1 MKIMKQNNKIY
12 DSIIIGAGPAGLS
25 AAIYLKRANIDVLV
39 VEKGAFGGKVNYT
52 AIIDNYLGEE
62 NVFGPDL
69 AFKFYNHAIENDVDI
84 VSDDII
90 NVTKKDQVFIVK
102 SSDEEYLA
110 KTIIVASGTTDK
122 KLDLV
127 NANKFEHH
135 GISYCAVCDG
145 PLYKNKTVA
154 VIGGGNSALEESLY
168 LANIA
173 SKVYLIHRREEFRG
187 ENKLVDKI
195 KTNSNIELKLSSTV
209 VELLGN
215 DKLETIKL
223 SNGETLNVSA
233 LFPYIGQIANTNFLD
248 FKNLCNESGYI
259 IVNSNMETCVDGL
272 FAAGDV
278 TNKKLKQIV
287 TATGDGA
294 LAATS
299 VIEYLRR

>member
-1 MKIMKQNNKIY
+1 MKQNNKIY

-25 AAIYLKRANIDVLV
+25 AAIYLKRANIEVLV

-195 KTNSNIELKLSSTV
+195 KTNTNIELKLSSSV

>member
-1 MKIMKQNNKIY
+1 MKQNNKIY

-102 SSDEEYLA
+102 SSNEEYLA

-154 VIGGGNSALEESLY
+154 VIGGGNSALEESLH

-195 KTNSNIELKLSSTV
+195 KTNSNIELKLSSSV

>member
-1 MKIMKQNNKIY
+1 MKQNNKIY

-173 SKVYLIHRREEFRG
+173 NKVYLIHRREEFRG

-195 KTNSNIELKLSSTV
+195 KINSNIELKLSSTV

>member
-1 MKIMKQNNKIY
+1 MKQNNKIY

-195 KTNSNIELKLSSTV
+195 KINSNIELKLSSTV

>member
-1 MKIMKQNNKIY
+1 MKQNNKIY

-102 SSDEEYLA
+102 SSYEEYLA

-195 KTNSNIELKLSSTV
+195 KINSNIELKLSSTV

>member
-1 MKIMKQNNKIY
+1 MKQNNKIY

-195 KTNSNIELKLSSTV
+195 KINSNIELKLSSTV

-278 TNKKLKQIV
+278 TNKKLNQIV

>member
-1 MKIMKQNNKIY
+1 MKQNNKIY

-195 KTNSNIELKLSSTV
+195 KINSNIKLKLSSTV

>member
-1 MKIMKQNNKIY
+1 MKQNNKIY

-154 VIGGGNSALEESLY
+154 VIGGGNSALEESLH

-195 KTNSNIELKLSSTV
+195 KTNSNIELKLSSSV

>member
-1 MKIMKQNNKIY
+1 M
-12 DSIIIGAGPAGLS
+12 
-25 AAIYLKRANIDVLV
+25 
-39 VEKGAFGGKVNYT
+39 
-52 AIIDNYLGEE
+52 GEE

-195 KTNSNIELKLSSTV
+195 KTNSNIELKLSSSV